1 MGIIFQVVDE
11 LSTYSTLGFCAALIL
26 LTGMALM
33 SYYQMFSLI
42 DAIVVVTF
50 KQYRSWG
57 QAVSKI
63 NDLLIASAVCAVVTI
78 VGGYGICRSGEL
90 DHLRPQPEIEH
101 IYFEE

>member
-11 LSTYSTLGFCAALIL
+11 LSTYSTLEFCAALIL
-26 LTGMALM
+26 FTGMALA

-50 KQYRSWG
+50 KQYRSWD
-57 QAVSKI
+57 QAISKMR
-63 NDLLIASAVCAVVTI
+63 DLLIASTICAVVTI
-78 VGGYGICRSGEL
+78 VGGYFACSSGEL